1 MVLARCFLRFR
12 PRLVI
17 WRAVS
22 VGSGPVP
29 QMWCTA
35 ACMCSSTGEHPH
47 AHANDPTPLNSLAR
61 CMFCLLVGEV
71 RNSVQQMTTAVME
84 HCELQSKRH
93 KWLHGR
99 NGVKRIMVAICHN
112 CDLKGSAAATG
123 TKATGTEEPAAAVS
137 SMDGAAPGAT
147 ILASESHV
155 LQLFAPESHV
165 SRALVLN
172 RMLCGPWVRIACFAG
187 LRSKSHALR
196 ALGQNRMLC
205 GP

>member
-29 QMWCTA
+29 EMWCTA

-147 ILASESHV
+147 TCLRSAC
-155 LQLFAPESHV
+155 FATV
-165 SRALVLN
+165 CA
-172 RMLCGPWVRIACFAG
+172 RIACFAG
-187 LRSKSHALR
+187 LSSESHALR